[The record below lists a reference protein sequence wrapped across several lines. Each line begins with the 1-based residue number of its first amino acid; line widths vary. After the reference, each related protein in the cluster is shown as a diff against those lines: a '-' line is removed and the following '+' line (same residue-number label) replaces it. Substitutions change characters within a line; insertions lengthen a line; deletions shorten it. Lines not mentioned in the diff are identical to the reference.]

1 MSIYNDYFKYTADYK
16 HIYGENTVVLMQ
28 VGAFFEVYGTKDKGN
43 EEISRSSIVDFAN
56 TCQLNISLK
65 AQPYDD
71 NENIVMAGFRDFT
84 LDKYITKLVEGGYSV
99 PVFIQVKED
108 KTITRVLD
116 KVYSPGTYIS
126 CDTDSNIQ
134 ISNNIM
140 SIWFDVYKP
149 FAQKNTQ
156 YNSSGTL
163 VYGVSVIDI
172 FTGKSSIF
180 QYETPFYMN
189 VTTFDE
195 LDRYISTHRPSEIII
210 ISPFDKAE
218 LDTIS
223 QYIGLQ
229 SQQVHFIDN
238 RDSNN
243 KKVKYCTQ
251 QKYLKELI
259 TTFYKEDTYDIC
271 SEFNEHIIATQS
283 FCYLLNFI
291 QEHNSK
297 LIKNINLP
305 EFNNTSNRVVLANHT
320 LHQLNIISDLSI
332 DSRKMG
338 KLSSVMTMLNNCCS
352 PMGKRLFQ
360 RQIMNPTFD
369 ESWLQTEY
377 DMIENML
384 TDSNHDIIT
393 LVRKQMGKLRDI
405 DKVSRQL
412 ILKTIYPSSLSLLYT
427 SLDNIQQVNT
437 CLYENDKLVKYLC
450 SEFSNDIEDDKY
462 CSHINNIISSV
473 HTFLDEYLHIDQCKL
488 INSMNTFPVNIIKPG
503 ISVELDES
511 IHIYNTASMQ
521 FTQIHKILNELLNNK
536 YDDNI
541 EYVKIH
547 ETEKSGLSLQITVKR
562 STLLKNIRA
571 TKGIQRIYDLT
582 DGKVF
587 NIDDIKISKASSSA
601 MEISSELITEI
612 CKEILYYKS
621 ILNRLI
627 ADTYMTVLSKFEDSH
642 ISTLQTIS
650 SYVSKLD
657 VINCKAYNANK
668 YNYCKPVLSTN
679 SNKANFIAKDM
690 RHCLIEQIQQSELY
704 VPNDISIGNVDEAT
718 DGILLYGTNAVGK
731 TSLIRSIGV
740 SLILAQTGMY
750 VPCSSFIYKPY
761 TAIFSRILG
770 NDNIFKGLSTFAVE
784 MSELRVILKHADDNS
799 LILGDELCSGTESE
813 SALSIFVAGL
823 LQLTEKKSSYI
834 FATHFHEIVDYDEI
848 TKLDTLSTMH
858 MEVNYDRNLDCLV
871 YDRTLKHGSGPR
883 IYGLEVCKSLHL
895 DNEFLE
901 LAYSIRNKYYPD
913 TRGIL
918 SNKHSTYNAKKIR
931 GVCELC
937 KTNIGEDVHHLQH
950 QQDANENGFINSF
963 HKNHKANLLNVCE
976 SCHVKLH
983 NDTNS
988 KVVTRRKK
996 TTKGIQLV

>member
-1 MSIYNDYFKYTADYK
+1 MSIYNEYFKYTADYK

-28 VGAFFEVYGTKDKGN
+28 VGAFFEVYGTKNKEN
-43 EEISRSSIVDFAN
+43 EEISRSSIVDLAN
-56 TCQLNISLK
+56 ICQLNISVK
-65 AQPYDD
+65 AQPYED

-99 PVFIQVKED
+99 PVFIQVKEA

-116 KVYSPGTYIS
+116 KVYSPGTYVS

-149 FAQKNTQ
+149 YTTKQFQ
-156 YNSSGTL
+156 YNNNEIL

-172 FTGKSSIF
+172 FTGKASMF
-180 QYETPFYMN
+180 QHQTSFYMN

-210 ISPFDKAE
+210 ISPFDKVE
-218 LDTIS
+218 LETIS

-229 SQQVHFIDN
+229 TQQIHFIDN

-251 QKYLKELI
+251 QKYIKELI
-259 TTFYKEDTYDIC
+259 TAFYKEDTYDIC
-271 SEFNEHIIATQS
+271 SEFNEYIIATQS

-291 QEHNSK
+291 QEHNNN
-297 LIKNINLP
+297 LIKNINIP
-305 EFNNTSNRVVLANHT
+305 EFNNASNRVVLANHT

-369 ESWLQTEY
+369 ESWLQLEY

-450 SEFSNDIEDDKY
+450 SEFSNDVDDDKY

-503 ISVELDES
+503 ISAELDES

-547 ETEKSGLSLQITVKR
+547 ETEKSGLSLQITIKR

-587 NIDDIKISKASSSA
+587 NIDDIKVSKASSSA

-657 VINCKAYNANK
+657 VIQCKAYNANK
-668 YNYCKPVLSTN
+668 YNYCKPVIDIN

-690 RHCLIEQIQQSELY
+690 RHCLIEQIQQNELY
-704 VPNDISIGNVDEAT
+704 VPNDISIGNIDQST

-731 TSLIRSIGV
+731 TSLIRSIGI

-823 LQLTEKKSSYI
+823 LQLTEKQASYI

-848 TKLDTLSTMH
+848 SKLERLTTMH
-858 MEVNYDRNLDCLV
+858 MEVNYDRKLDCLV
-871 YDRTLKHGSGPR
+871 YDRKLKNGSGPR

-895 DNEFLE
+895 DTEFLD
-901 LAYSIRNKYYPD
+901 LAYSIRSKYFPD

-918 SNKHSTYNAKKIR
+918 SNKHSTYNAKKIK
-931 GVCELC
+931 GICELC
-937 KTNIGEDVHHLQH
+937 KEHIGEEVHHLQH
-950 QQDANENGFINSF
+950 QQDANEKGFIDSF

-976 SCHVKLH
+976 SCHIKLH
-983 NDTNS
+983 NDPNS

-996 TTKGIQLV
+996 TTNGIQLV